1 VIFMSCGS
9 QLPFPRL
16 VDMMQ
21 AWADQHPDTEV
32 IVQVGE
38 HNFIS
43 STMKVHKSLDQ
54 LAFTKLIADC
64 EVFISHAGMG
74 NIITALELGRPLLI
88 VPRRATLG
96 EHRNDHQ
103 VDTAER
109 FGKYP
114 GVAVATDLTEL
125 MAQVDSLRNSTRTAG
140 VNASPEKEKLLN
152 AVRNF
157 VST

>member
-1 VIFMSCGS
+1 MSCGS

-16 VDMMQ
+16 VEMMQ

-32 IVQVGE
+32 VVQAGE

-54 LAFTKLIADC
+54 QAFIKLIATC

-74 NIITALELGRPLLI
+74 NIITALELGTPLLI

-103 VDTAER
+103 MDTAER

-114 GVAVATDLTEL
+114 GVAVATDLAEL
-125 MAQVDSLRNSTRTAG
+125 MAQVDSLRDGSRSASAG
-140 VNASPEKEKLLN
+140 ASPEKEKLLN

>member
-1 VIFMSCGS
+1 
-9 QLPFPRL
+9 
-16 VDMMQ
+16 MQ

-32 IVQVGE
+32 IVQAGE
-38 HNFIS
+38 HDFIS

-54 LAFTKLIADC
+54 QEFVKLIATC

-74 NIITALELGRPLLI
+74 NIITALELGTPLLI

-103 VDTAER
+103 IDTAER

-114 GVAVATDLTEL
+114 GVAVATDLPEL
-125 MAQVDSLRNSTRTAG
+125 MAQVDSLRHGSRSASAE
-140 VNASPEKEKLLN
+140 ASPEKEKLLN
-152 AVRNF
+152 AVRSF